1 MKSFHRGLAL
11 LLTVEIAASA
21 TDPSRRRLA
30 GSTACGPET
39 GVVLGSDPAKPIDLG
54 GLTNYLF
61 FFEDGS
67 SDTNW
72 QGATKGFYGDVA
84 VDGINAAE
92 RTSGGVPYAGTIY
105 TNDVTVDA
113 FQDIIDQNVGQAS
126 SSVSE
131 TALIDDLTADFNNAW
146 ATLDALPF
154 DLKVDAGALHN
165 ANYQNGVAET
175 IIVDIN
181 SGYSQNSPIELYG
194 DANDMFVF
202 RWGKSEDVP
211 YNAQVK
217 FSGGGGIIPK
227 GGLTPGN
234 FVHLAGDLNASG
246 GGSNPP
252 APFPQGPRPDD
263 GQGALITGADDWGG
277 GGFFVGYWV
286 RFDSFHALIVM
297 SWAGLVS
304 GYSSTFILLAWLDSY
319 Q

>member
-11 LLTVEIAASA
+11 LLTVVIAASA

-39 GVVLGSDPAKPIDLG
+39 GVILGSDPAKPIDLG

-61 FFEDGS
+61 FFEDGRD
-67 SDTNW
+67 DTNW

-84 VDGINAAE
+84 VDGITASE

-105 TNDVTVDA
+105 TNDVTIDA
-113 FQDIIDQNVGQAS
+113 FQDIVDQNVGQAF

-131 TALIDDLTADFNNAW
+131 TTLIDDLTADFNNAW
-146 ATLDALPF
+146 ATLDAMPA
-154 DLKVDAGALHN
+154 DLTVADAADLHN
-165 ANYQNGVAET
+165 ADYQNGVAET
-175 IIVDIN
+175 IIVDIDG
-181 SGYSQNSPIELYG
+181 GYSQSGPIELYG

-202 RWGKSEDVP
+202 RWGKNEADP
-211 YNAQVK
+211 YDAQVK
-217 FSGGGGIIPK
+217 FSGGGGIIPMGDLK
-227 GGLTPGN
+227 PGN

-263 GQGALITGADDWGG
+263 GQGGLITGADDWGG

-286 RFDSFHALIVM
+286 RFEFFM
-297 SWAGLVS
+297 CGL
-304 GYSSTFILLAWLDSY
+304 
-319 Q
+319 